1 MVGIMGVVS
10 DVLHRLGTE
19 GAGAQSLCISINT
32 RYFFDD
38 VSIKTGAA
46 GLVPGSSQQLP
57 VLQDPFRPPTAP
69 DSEPRGTE
77 PVGRAVR
84 PQCTRSGQM
93 STSKCSTP
101 PHG

>member
-1 MVGIMGVVS
+1 MGTVS
-10 DVLHRLGTE
+10 DILHRLGTE

-46 GLVPGSSQQLP
+46 GLAPWALP
-57 VLQDPFRPPTAP
+57 TTPWLQDPFRPPTTP
-69 DSEPRGTE
+69 DSEPTGTE
-77 PVGRAVR
+77 PMGQAVR
-84 PQCTRSGQM
+84 PQCTRYGQV
-93 STSKCSTP
+93 STRKSTMP

>member
-1 MVGIMGVVS
+1 MVGIMGTVS

-46 GLVPGSSQQLP
+46 RLAPPPGPSQQLP
-57 VLQDPFRPPTAP
+57 GFRTPSPLPLHLTLNP
-69 DSEPRGTE
+69 GEPN
-77 PVGRAVR
+77 PWA
-84 PQCTRSGQM
+84 
-93 STSKCSTP
+93 KL
-101 PHG
+101 